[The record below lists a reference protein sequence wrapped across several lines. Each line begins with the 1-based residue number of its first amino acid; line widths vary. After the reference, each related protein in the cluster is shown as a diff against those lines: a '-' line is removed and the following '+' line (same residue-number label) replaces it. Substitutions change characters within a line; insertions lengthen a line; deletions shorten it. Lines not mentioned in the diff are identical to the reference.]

1 MAEYADKL
9 NRELASSFITS
20 TCQLIQRSSLA
31 YPDHMNNLLA
41 TKRPVPTDY
50 IILCGS
56 QAEFYIRP
64 LIKCMDDLDFLVA
77 KADELA
83 FSGEFPVL
91 PRDFSGLVDTI
102 ECYKIEPYDRYPGFV
117 RLRHWGEMNYK
128 FKFSKYAF
136 NYAADTNVFVTLDL
150 DCMTDLYYPLT
161 RKGLTTLNRI

>member
-41 TKRPVPTDY
+41 TKLPVPTDY

-64 LIKCMDDLDFLVA
+64 LIKFIDDEDFLVA

-83 FSGEFPVL
+83 FSGECPVL
-91 PRDFSGLVDTI
+91 PRDFSGLVEKI
-102 ECYKIEPYDRYPGFV
+102 KGYKIESYDRYPGFV
-117 RLRHWGEMNYK
+117 RLRFWGEMNYNWK
-128 FKFSKYAF
+128 F
-136 NYAADTNVFVTLDL
+136 
-150 DCMTDLYYPLT
+150 T
-161 RKGLTTLNRI
+161 RYE